1 MAEAV
6 IIYGKNTWPYTIA
19 AREAFQKEGR
29 RVVYHDVLSDSEQM
43 QEMLVRSKGDRKVP
57 VIVDGGRV
65 TVGYQG
71 KGWRVWPFGGA
82 PKPNYK

>member
-1 MAEAV
+1 M
-6 IIYGKNTWPYTIA
+6 
-19 AREAFQKEGR
+19 
-29 RVVYHDVLSDSEQM
+29 VYHDVLSDREQM

-71 KGWRVWPFGGA
+71 KG
-82 PKPNYK
+82 